1 MARIGGK
8 DIYFR
13 PRGKKGTIYAS
24 VVLPL
29 KEGGRIFDRRV
40 ERSTGTSDRR
50 QAEKFAKAMIAA
62 AYEAIVQPEPVETI
76 TERLFGQALGVYE
89 QRTGKKRFL
98 LPIFNEI
105 GMMPL
110 SDVTQEVVDELAAK
124 LYPGRAAATLNRQVY
139 TPVCAILKMAETKM
153 FRPPTIKRPKGHLA
167 PSNYV
172 LPPKDWWKRVTDAAE
187 PNLAALLWFWRLHGR
202 RTSEACKIKPE
213 HINKDT
219 WRVEIWDGKGK
230 QKIVLTLSETVVEQ
244 LRRYDWWKGQYVFGF
259 SSKSRVYPELRAAC
273 KKADV
278 PYHVPKDAGRHSWA
292 SHLLEQGATLKE
304 VKEAGRWKS
313 IKVVDAIYGHLE
325 HGKVDAQ
332 ARRIGEDWAKE
343 QAGKGEVIKP
353 DFSANSTANKG
364 KRS

>member
-1 MARIGGK
+1 
-8 DIYFR
+8 
-13 PRGKKGTIYAS
+13 
-24 VVLPL
+24 
-29 KEGGRIFDRRV
+29 
-40 ERSTGTSDRR
+40 
-50 QAEKFAKAMIAA
+50 
-62 AYEAIVQPEPVETI
+62 
-76 TERLFGQALGVYE
+76 
-89 QRTGKKRFL
+89 
-98 LPIFNEI
+98 
-105 GMMPL
+105 MPL

-304 VKEAGRWKS
+304 VKKPAGGRAS
-313 IKVVDAIYGHLE
+313 RLSM
-325 HGKVDAQ
+325 
-332 ARRIGEDWAKE
+332 R
-343 QAGKGEVIKP
+343 
-353 DFSANSTANKG
+353 STATSNMAKLTRKPAVLVRTG
-364 KRS
+364 RRNRLERARSLSPIFRQIPRQIKERDHNLLNIT